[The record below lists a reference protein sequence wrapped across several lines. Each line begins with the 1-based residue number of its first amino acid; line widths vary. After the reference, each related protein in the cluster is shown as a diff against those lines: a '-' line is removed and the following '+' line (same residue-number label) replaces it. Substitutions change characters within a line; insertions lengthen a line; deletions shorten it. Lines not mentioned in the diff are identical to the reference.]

1 MAGPL
6 AGYRILDFTR
16 FQQGPY
22 ATVMLSD
29 LGAEIWKVEPPG
41 GDPGRGV
48 DSDGGQFN
56 RYFEA
61 HDRGKHSIVLDLRS
75 DAGREIALR
84 MAARVDA
91 AIENYRPGVMDRLG
105 LGFETLRAVNP
116 GIVLI
121 SASAF
126 GSLGP
131 QAAEPGYDVI
141 GQATGGVMTLH
152 AANADAEPVT
162 LPGGFA
168 DQVGAMQ
175 ACVAMLAA
183 LLERERNGGRQQARG
198 QRVDVS
204 LLGSQIA
211 LQSVYLT
218 GYLRTGEQSFHR
230 RRRMPTFTFYQ
241 ASDRRWFVLA
251 VIDAKNWRALCRLL
265 DHPQWE
271 NDPRFCDAAVRMAN
285 SDTLEALLEEAF
297 AQDDRDGWLRRL
309 READIPCAPVNDYEA
324 VAASEQVWA
333 NGYLTELPDADGQP
347 KRVVGL
353 PWRFSETPGAVQ
365 GHAPRLNADADA
377 ILAACGYDTDEIAD
391 LRARGATPPAPPTNG
406 SAT

>member
-48 DSDGGQFN
+48 DSTGEEFN

-61 HDRGKHSIVLDLRS
+61 HDRGKRSIVLDLRS
-75 DAGREIALR
+75 EAGREAALR

-91 AIENYRPGVMDRLG
+91 VIENYRPGVMERLG
-105 LGFETLRAVNP
+105 LGFETLREVNP
-116 GIVLI
+116 AIVMV

-126 GSLGP
+126 GALGP
-131 QAAEPGYDVI
+131 QAGEPGYDVI

-152 AANADAEPVT
+152 AANAEAEPVT

-183 LLERERNGGRQQARG
+183 LLERERNGQGARG
-198 QRVDVS
+198 QQVDVS

-251 VIDAKNWRALCRLL
+251 VIDPRNWAALCRLVE
-265 DHPQWE
+265 HPEWE
-271 NDPRFCDAAVRMAN
+271 DDPRFCDAAARMTN
-285 SDTLEALLEEAF
+285 SDALEALLEEAF
-297 AQDDRDGWLRRL
+297 ARDDRDGWLARL

-324 VAASEQVWA
+324 LAASEQVWA
-333 NGYLTELPDADGQP
+333 NGYLTELADEQGETR
-347 KRVVGL
+347 RVVGM

-365 GHAPRLNADADA
+365 GHAPKLNADADA
-377 ILAACGYDTDEIAD
+377 ILAACGYDADEIAE
-391 LRARGATPPAPPTNG
+391 LRARGATPPAPSNG
-406 SAT
+406 DAK

>member
-48 DSDGGQFN
+48 DSTGAEFN

-61 HDRGKHSIVLDLRS
+61 HDRGKRSIVLDLRCE
-75 DAGREIALR
+75 AGREAALR
-84 MAARVDA
+84 MAAVVDA
-91 AIENYRPGVMDRLG
+91 VIENYRPGVMERLG
-105 LGFETLRAVNP
+105 LGFETLREVNP
-116 GIVLI
+116 AIVMV

-126 GSLGP
+126 GALGP
-131 QAAEPGYDVI
+131 QAGEPGYDVI

-152 AANADAEPVT
+152 AANAEAEPVT

-183 LLERERNGGRQQARG
+183 LLERERNGEGARG
-198 QRVDVS
+198 QQVDVS

-251 VIDAKNWRALCRLL
+251 VIDPRNWGALCRLL
-265 DHPQWE
+265 EHPEWE
-271 NDPRFCDAAVRMAN
+271 NDPRFSDAAARMTN
-285 SDTLEALLEEAF
+285 SDALEALLEEAF

-324 VAASEQVWA
+324 LAASEQVWA
-333 NGYLTELPDADGQP
+333 NGYLTELADEQGESR
-347 KRVVGL
+347 RVVGM

-365 GHAPRLNADADA
+365 GHAPKLNADADA
-377 ILAACGYDTDEIAD
+377 ILAACGYDAEEIAE
-391 LRARGATPPAPPTNG
+391 LRARGATPPAPSNG
-406 SAT
+406 DAK

>member
-48 DSDGGQFN
+48 DSTGEEFN

-61 HDRGKHSIVLDLRS
+61 HDRGKRSIVLDLRCE
-75 DAGREIALR
+75 AGREAALR

-91 AIENYRPGVMDRLG
+91 VIENYRPGVMERLG
-105 LGFETLRAVNP
+105 LGFETLREVNP
-116 GIVLI
+116 AIVMV

-126 GSLGP
+126 GALGP
-131 QAAEPGYDVI
+131 QAGEPGYDVI

-152 AANADAEPVT
+152 AANAEAEPVT

-183 LLERERNGGRQQARG
+183 LLERERNGRAARG
-198 QRVDVS
+198 QQVDVS

-241 ASDRRWFVLA
+241 ARDGRWFVLA
-251 VIDAKNWRALCRLL
+251 VIDPRNWGALCRLL
-265 DHPQWE
+265 EHPEWE
-271 NDPRFCDAAVRMAN
+271 DDPRFSDAAARMTN
-285 SDTLEALLEEAF
+285 SDALEALLEEAF
-297 AQDDRDGWLRRL
+297 AQDGRDGWLRRL

-324 VAASEQVWA
+324 LAASEQVWA
-333 NGYLTELPDADGQP
+333 NGYLTELADEQGESRQ
-347 KRVVGL
+347 VVGM

-365 GHAPRLNADADA
+365 GHAPKLNADADA
-377 ILAACGYDTDEIAD
+377 ILAACGYDAEEIAE
-391 LRARGATPPAPPTNG
+391 LRARGATPPAPSNG
-406 SAT
+406 DAK

>member
-48 DSDGGQFN
+48 DSTGEEFN

-61 HDRGKHSIVLDLRS
+61 HDRGKRSIVLDLRS
-75 DAGREIALR
+75 EAGREAALR

-91 AIENYRPGVMDRLG
+91 VIENYRPGVMERLG
-105 LGFETLRAVNP
+105 LGFETLREVNP
-116 GIVLI
+116 AIVMV

-126 GSLGP
+126 GALGP
-131 QAAEPGYDVI
+131 QAGEPGYDVI

-152 AANADAEPVT
+152 AASAEAEPVT

-183 LLERERNGGRQQARG
+183 LLERERNGRPARG
-198 QRVDVS
+198 QQVDVS

-251 VIDAKNWRALCRLL
+251 VIDPRNWGALCRLL
-265 DHPQWE
+265 EHPEWE
-271 NDPRFCDAAVRMAN
+271 DDPRFCDATARMTN
-285 SDTLEALLEEAF
+285 SDALEALLEAAF
-297 AQDDRDGWLRRL
+297 AQDDRNGWLARL

-324 VAASEQVWA
+324 LAASEQVWA
-333 NGYLTELPDADGQP
+333 NGYLTELADAHGEMH
-347 KRVVGL
+347 RVVGM

-365 GHAPRLNADADA
+365 GHAPKLNADADA
-377 ILAACGYDTDEIAD
+377 ILAACGYDAEEIAE
-391 LRARGATPPAPPTNG
+391 LRARGATPPAPSNG
-406 SAT
+406 DAK

>member
-48 DSDGGQFN
+48 DSTGEEFN

-61 HDRGKHSIVLDLRS
+61 HDRGKRSIVLDLRCE
-75 DAGREIALR
+75 AGREAALR

-91 AIENYRPGVMDRLG
+91 VIENYRPGVMQRLG
-105 LGFETLRAVNP
+105 LGFDTLREVNP
-116 GIVLI
+116 AIVMV

-126 GSLGP
+126 GALGP
-131 QAAEPGYDVI
+131 QAGEPGYDVI

-152 AANADAEPVT
+152 AANAEAEPVT

-183 LLERERNGGRQQARG
+183 LLERERNGQGARG
-198 QRVDVS
+198 QQVDVS

-251 VIDAKNWRALCRLL
+251 VIDPRNWGALCRLL
-265 DHPQWE
+265 EHPEWE
-271 NDPRFCDAAVRMAN
+271 NDPRFSDAAARMTN
-285 SDTLEALLEEAF
+285 SDALEALLEEAF
-297 AQDDRDGWLRRL
+297 AQDDRNGWLARL

-324 VAASEQVWA
+324 LAASEQVWA
-333 NGYLTELPDADGQP
+333 NGYLTELADEQGEMR
-347 KRVVGL
+347 RVVGM

-365 GHAPRLNADADA
+365 GHAPKLNADADA
-377 ILAACGYDTDEIAD
+377 ILAACGYDADEIAE
-391 LRARGATPPAPPTNG
+391 LRARGATPPAPSNG
-406 SAT
+406 DAK

>member
-48 DSDGGQFN
+48 DSTGEEFN

-61 HDRGKHSIVLDLRS
+61 HDRGKRSIVLDLRS
-75 DAGREIALR
+75 EAGREAALR
-84 MAARVDA
+84 MAAKVDA
-91 AIENYRPGVMDRLG
+91 VIENYRPGVMERLG
-105 LGFETLRAVNP
+105 LGFETLREVNP
-116 GIVLI
+116 AIVMV

-126 GSLGP
+126 GALGP
-131 QAAEPGYDVI
+131 QAGEPGYDVI

-152 AANADAEPVT
+152 AANAEAEPVT

-183 LLERERNGGRQQARG
+183 LLERERNGQGARG
-198 QRVDVS
+198 QQVDVS

-251 VIDAKNWRALCRLL
+251 VIDPRNWGALCRLL
-265 DHPQWE
+265 EHPEWE
-271 NDPRFCDAAVRMAN
+271 DDPRFCDAAARMAN
-285 SDTLEALLEEAF
+285 SDALEALLEEAF
-297 AQDDRDGWLRRL
+297 AQDDRDGWLARL

-324 VAASEQVWA
+324 LAASEQVWA
-333 NGYLTELPDADGQP
+333 NGYLTELADEQGEMH
-347 KRVVGL
+347 RVVGM

-365 GHAPRLNADADA
+365 GHAPKLNADADA
-377 ILAACGYDTDEIAD
+377 ILAACGYAADEIAE
-391 LRARGATPPAPPTNG
+391 LRARGATPPAPSNG
-406 SAT
+406 DAK

>member
-48 DSDGGQFN
+48 DSTGAEFN

-61 HDRGKHSIVLDLRS
+61 HDRGKRSIVLDLRCE
-75 DAGREIALR
+75 AGREAALR
-84 MAARVDA
+84 MAAAVDA
-91 AIENYRPGVMDRLG
+91 VIENYRPGVMQRLG
-105 LGFETLRAVNP
+105 LGYETLREINP
-116 GIVLI
+116 GIVMV

-126 GSLGP
+126 GALGP
-131 QAAEPGYDVI
+131 QAGEPGYDVI

-152 AANADAEPVT
+152 AANAEAEPVT

-183 LLERERNGGRQQARG
+183 LLERERNGAGARG
-198 QRVDVS
+198 QQVDVS

-241 ASDRRWFVLA
+241 ARDRRWFVLA
-251 VIDAKNWRALCRLL
+251 VIDARNWGALCRLL
-265 DHPQWE
+265 EHPEWE
-271 NDPRFCDAAVRMAN
+271 DDPRFCDAAARMAN
-285 SDTLEALLEEAF
+285 SDALEALLEAAF
-297 AQDDRDGWLRRL
+297 AQDDRGGWLRRL

-333 NGYLTELPDADGQP
+333 NGYLRELVDEQGETQ
-347 KRVVGL
+347 RVVGM

-365 GHAPRLNADADA
+365 GHAPKLNADADA
-377 ILAACGYDTDEIAD
+377 ILAACGYDADAIAD
-391 LRARGATPPAPPTNG
+391 LRARGATPPASSTETNG
-406 SAT
+406 SAK

>member
-48 DSDGGQFN
+48 DSTGAEFN

-61 HDRGKHSIVLDLRS
+61 HDRGKRSIVLDLRNE
-75 DAGREIALR
+75 AGREAALR

-91 AIENYRPGVMDRLG
+91 VIENYRPGVMERLG
-105 LGFETLRAVNP
+105 LGFETLREVNP
-116 GIVLI
+116 AIVMV

-126 GSLGP
+126 GALGP
-131 QAAEPGYDVI
+131 QAGEPGYDVI

-152 AANADAEPVT
+152 AANAEAEPVT

-183 LLERERNGGRQQARG
+183 LLERERNGQGARG
-198 QRVDVS
+198 QQVDVS

-251 VIDAKNWRALCRLL
+251 VIDPRNWGALCRLVE
-265 DHPQWE
+265 HPEWE
-271 NDPRFCDAAVRMAN
+271 NDPRFSDAAARMTN
-285 SDTLEALLEEAF
+285 SDALEALLEEAF
-297 AQDDRDGWLRRL
+297 ARDDRDGWLRRL

-324 VAASEQVWA
+324 LAASEQVWA
-333 NGYLTELPDADGQP
+333 NGYLTELADEQGESR
-347 KRVVGL
+347 RVVGM

-365 GHAPRLNADADA
+365 GHAPKLNADADA
-377 ILAACGYDTDEIAD
+377 ILAACGYAAEEISE
-391 LRARGATPPAPPTNG
+391 LRARGATPPAPSNG
-406 SAT
+406 DAK

>member
-48 DSDGGQFN
+48 DSTGEEFN

-61 HDRGKHSIVLDLRS
+61 HDRGKRSIVLDLRCE
-75 DAGREIALR
+75 AGREAALR
-84 MAARVDA
+84 MAAVVDA
-91 AIENYRPGVMDRLG
+91 VIENYRPGVMERLG
-105 LGFETLRAVNP
+105 LGFETLREVNP
-116 GIVLI
+116 GIVMV

-126 GSLGP
+126 GALGP
-131 QAAEPGYDVI
+131 QAGEPGYDVI

-152 AANADAEPVT
+152 AANAEAEPVT

-183 LLERERNGGRQQARG
+183 LLERERNGEGGRG
-198 QRVDVS
+198 QQVDVS

-251 VIDAKNWRALCRLL
+251 VIDPRNWGALCRLL
-265 DHPQWE
+265 EHPEWE
-271 NDPRFCDAAVRMAN
+271 NDPRFSDAAARMTN
-285 SDTLEALLEEAF
+285 SDALEALLEEAF
-297 AQDDRDGWLRRL
+297 ARDDRDGWLRRL

-324 VAASEQVWA
+324 LAASEQVWA
-333 NGYLTELPDADGQP
+333 NGYLTELADEQGESR
-347 KRVVGL
+347 RVVGM

-365 GHAPRLNADADA
+365 GHAPKLNADADA
-377 ILAACGYDTDEIAD
+377 ILAACGYDADAIAE
-391 LRARGATPPAPPTNG
+391 LRARGATPPAPSNG
-406 SAT
+406 DAK

>member
-6 AGYRILDFTR
+6 AGYRILDLTR

-48 DSDGGQFN
+48 DPGSNGFN

-61 HDRGKHSIVLDLRS
+61 HDRGKRSIVLDLRA

-84 MAARVDA
+84 MAERVDGL
-91 AIENYRPGVMDRLG
+91 IENYRPGVMERLG
-105 LGFETLRAVNP
+105 LGYDTLSTLNP
-116 GIVLI
+116 GLVMVA
-121 SASAF
+121 ASAF

-131 QAAEPGYDVI
+131 QAGEPGYDVI
-141 GQATGGVMTLH
+141 GQAMGGVMALH
-152 AANADAEPVT
+152 AASGEAEPVT

-183 LLERERNGGRQQARG
+183 LIARERSGGEGQQ
-198 QRVDVS
+198 VDVS

-241 ASDRRWFVLA
+241 AGDRRWFVLA
-251 VIDAKNWRALCRLL
+251 VIDPKNWRALCGLL
-265 DHPQWE
+265 GQPEWE
-271 NDPRFCDAAVRMAN
+271 ADPRFCDAAARMRN
-285 SDTLEALLEEAF
+285 SDALEALLEQAF
-297 AQDDRDGWLRRL
+297 QGDDRAGWLRRL
-309 READIPCAPVNDYEA
+309 RELDIPAAPVNDYEA

-333 NGYLTELPDADGQP
+333 NGYLTELADDAGEPQ
-347 KRVVGL
+347 RVVGM
-353 PWRFSETPGAVQ
+353 PWRFSKTPGAVQ

-377 ILAACGYDTDEIAD
+377 ILVACGYAEDEIAA
-391 LRARGATPPAPPTNG
+391 LRARGANPE
-406 SAT
+406 

>member
-48 DSDGGQFN
+48 DSTGAEFN

-61 HDRGKHSIVLDLRS
+61 HDRGKRSIVLDLRS
-75 DAGREIALR
+75 EAGREAALR
-84 MAARVDA
+84 MAANVDA
-91 AIENYRPGVMDRLG
+91 VIENYRPGVMERLG
-105 LGFETLRAVNP
+105 LGYETLREINP
-116 GIVLI
+116 GIVMV

-126 GSLGP
+126 GALGP
-131 QAAEPGYDVI
+131 QAGEPGYDVI

-152 AANADAEPVT
+152 AANTEAEPVT

-183 LLERERNGGRQQARG
+183 LLERERNGAGARG
-198 QRVDVS
+198 QQVDVS

-241 ASDRRWFVLA
+241 AQDRRWFVLA
-251 VIDAKNWRALCRLL
+251 VIDPRNWGALCGLL
-265 DHPQWE
+265 EHPEWE
-271 NDPRFCDAAVRMAN
+271 DDPRFCDAAARMAN
-285 SDTLEALLEEAF
+285 SDALEALLEAAF
-297 AQDDRDGWLRRL
+297 AQDDQDGWLRRL

-333 NGYLTELPDADGQP
+333 NGYLRELVDEQGETQ
-347 KRVVGL
+347 RVVGM

-365 GHAPRLNADADA
+365 GHAPKLNADADA
-377 ILAACGYDTDEIAD
+377 ILAACGYDADAIAD
-391 LRARGATPPAPPTNG
+391 LRARGATPPALENE
-406 SAT
+406 SAK

>member
-48 DSDGGQFN
+48 DSTGEEFN

-61 HDRGKHSIVLDLRS
+61 HDRGKRSIVLDLRS
-75 DAGREIALR
+75 EAGREAALR

-91 AIENYRPGVMDRLG
+91 VIENYRPGVMERLG
-105 LGFETLRAVNP
+105 LGFETLREVNP
-116 GIVLI
+116 AIVMV

-126 GSLGP
+126 GALGP
-131 QAAEPGYDVI
+131 QAGEPGYDVI

-152 AANADAEPVT
+152 AANAEAEPVT

-183 LLERERNGGRQQARG
+183 LLERERNGEGGRG
-198 QRVDVS
+198 QQVDVS

-251 VIDAKNWRALCRLL
+251 VIDPRNWGALCRLL
-265 DHPQWE
+265 EHPEWE
-271 NDPRFCDAAVRMAN
+271 DDPRFCDAAARMTN
-285 SDTLEALLEEAF
+285 SDALEALLEEAF

-324 VAASEQVWA
+324 LAASEQVWA
-333 NGYLTELPDADGQP
+333 NGYLTELADEQGESR
-347 KRVVGL
+347 RVVGM

-365 GHAPRLNADADA
+365 GHAPKLNADADA
-377 ILAACGYDTDEIAD
+377 ILAACGYDADEIAE
-391 LRARGATPPAPPTNG
+391 LRARGATPPAPSNG
-406 SAT
+406 DAK

>member
-1 MAGPL
+1 MPGPL

-29 LGAEIWKVEPPG
+29 LGADIWKVEPPG

-48 DSDGGQFN
+48 DAIDGAFN

-61 HDRGKHSIVLDLRS
+61 HDRGKRSIVLNLRAE
-75 DAGREIALR
+75 AGREAALR
-84 MAARVDA
+84 MAARVDGV
-91 AIENYRPGVMDRLG
+91 IENYRPGVMDRLG
-105 LGFETLRAVNP
+105 LGFETLREVNP
-116 GIVLI
+116 GVVMV

-126 GSLGP
+126 GALGP
-131 QAAEPGYDVI
+131 QAGEPGYDVI

-152 AANADAEPVT
+152 AASGEAEPVT

-175 ACVAMLAA
+175 ACVAMLAG
-183 LLERERNGGRQQARG
+183 LLERERQGGRERARG
-198 QRVDVS
+198 QHVDVS

-218 GYLRTGEQSFHR
+218 GYLRTGEQSYHR
-230 RRRMPTFTFYQ
+230 RRRMPTFTFYE
-241 ASDRRWFVLA
+241 AGDRRWFVLA
-251 VIDAKNWRALCRLL
+251 VIDAKNWHALCELL
-265 DHPQWE
+265 ERPEWE
-271 NDPRFCDAAVRMAN
+271 DDPRFCDAAERQRN
-285 SDTLEALLEEAF
+285 SDALEALLEEAF
-297 AQDDRDGWLRRL
+297 AGDDRAGWLRRL

-324 VAASEQVWA
+324 VAASEQVRA
-333 NGYLTELPDADGQP
+333 NGYIAELPDGDGEMQ
-347 KRVVGL
+347 RVVGL

-377 ILAACGYDTDEIAD
+377 ILAECGYDSDEIAE
-391 LRARGATPPAPPTNG
+391 LRARGATPAAPPTNG
-406 SAT
+406 SAA

>member
-48 DSDGGQFN
+48 DSTGAEFN

-61 HDRGKHSIVLDLRS
+61 HDRGKRSIVLDLRCE
-75 DAGREIALR
+75 AGREAALR
-84 MAARVDA
+84 MAAKVDA
-91 AIENYRPGVMDRLG
+91 VIENYRPGVMQRLG
-105 LGFETLRAVNP
+105 LGYETLREINP
-116 GIVLI
+116 GIVMV

-126 GSLGP
+126 GALGP
-131 QAAEPGYDVI
+131 QAGEPGYDVI

-152 AANADAEPVT
+152 AANTEAEPVT

-183 LLERERNGGRQQARG
+183 LLERERNGEGARG
-198 QRVDVS
+198 QQVDVS

-251 VIDAKNWRALCRLL
+251 VIDARNWGALCRLL
-265 DHPQWE
+265 EHPEWE
-271 NDPRFCDAAVRMAN
+271 DDPRFGDAAARMAN
-285 SDTLEALLEEAF
+285 SDALEALLEEAF
-297 AQDDRDGWLRRL
+297 AQDDRGGWLRRL

-333 NGYLTELPDADGQP
+333 NGYLTELVNAQGEPQ
-347 KRVVGL
+347 RVVGM

-365 GHAPRLNADADA
+365 GHAPKLNADADA
-377 ILAACGYDTDEIAD
+377 ILAACGYDADAIAD
-391 LRARGATPPAPPTNG
+391 LRARGATPPAPENE
-406 SAT
+406 SAR